1 MTRAHQTLLFSPSG
15 PRVLRLRGA
24 GWLAFSE
31 PSGDGGNAVE
41 VGSSDDR
48 RCLVA
53 APLPLR

>member
-24 GWLAFSE
+24 GWLALSE
-31 PSGDGGNAVE
+31 PSGDGGNDVV
-41 VGSSDDR
+41 VGSCDDR

-53 APLPLR
+53 ATLPLR